1 MTDAEFKKGL
11 ETRRSV
17 LGDDYVDRALAAQ
30 TELDTEF
37 QQFITEAAWGRLWS
51 NGGLT
56 RRERSMLVIALL
68 AAQGHEAELALHL
81 EATRNTGASLE
92 DIKQVLMHVAIYAGI
107 PAANSAFR
115 IAKDVLT
122 NGK

>member
-30 TELDTEF
+30 TELDAEF

-51 NGGLT
+51 DEGLT
-56 RRERSMLVIALL
+56 KRERSMLVIALL
-68 AAQGHEAELALHL
+68 AAQGHDAELALHL

-107 PAANSAFR
+107 PAANRAFR
-115 IAKDVLT
+115 VAKEVLA
-122 NGK
+122 NGE